1 MSISHLYFYTFSV
14 QPVLRPALSDDH
26 GSFHAEITQAENG
39 LIVSF
44 RIATKKDRE
53 KFLNL
58 VITSLKQK
66 GIHCIFEE
74 I

>member
-1 MSISHLYFYTFSV
+1 MGLF
-14 QPVLRPALSDDH
+14 
-26 GSFHAEITQAENG
+26 TQKLFR

-66 GIHCIFEE
+66 GIYCVFEE